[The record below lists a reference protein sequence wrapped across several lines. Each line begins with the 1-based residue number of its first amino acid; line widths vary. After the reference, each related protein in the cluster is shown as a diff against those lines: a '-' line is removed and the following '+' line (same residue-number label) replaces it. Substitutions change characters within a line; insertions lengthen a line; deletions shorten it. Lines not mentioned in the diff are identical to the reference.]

1 VYDVL
6 ERSFHL
12 FLGIEQV
19 NLDFESEED
28 MIRKFQVGLALQPI
42 ATALFANSPFT
53 EGKPNGYLS
62 FRSQIW
68 TDVDNNRTG
77 DLPFVFDDDFGYG
90 QCNYFDGHILLNSE

>member
-28 MIRKFQVGLALQPI
+28 MIRKFQVGLALQPV
-42 ATALFANSPFT
+42 S
-53 EGKPNGYLS
+53 
-62 FRSQIW
+62 
-68 TDVDNNRTG
+68 V
-77 DLPFVFDDDFGYG
+77 
-90 QCNYFDGHILLNSE
+90 